1 MRKIN
6 TEQIRKAISTLCVE
20 ANIKLRRD
28 LLLALKKASKTETNP
43 LACEVLRDLIKNAEI
58 ASQETIPICQDTGM
72 ATVFC
77 QIGQRLEITGKD
89 LTRSINEGVKDGYK
103 KGYLRKSVVNDP
115 LIRKNTGS
123 NAPCVIHTE
132 IIPGN
137 KLKIFLMPKG
147 FGSEN
152 KSQIKMFNPT
162 AKIKDIKAFIL
173 DAVKKAGPDACPPF
187 VVGIGIG
194 GTLDKATE
202 LSKRA
207 LLRPIGHHNPKRH
220 IRILEKELLKDI
232 NKLGIGPMGLG
243 GKTTAL
249 AVSILEFPTHI
260 AGLPVAVNISC
271 HATRSAE
278 ATL

>member
-6 TEQIRKAISTLCVE
+6 TKQIRKAISTLCVE

-28 LLLALKKASKTETNP
+28 LLLALKKASKTETNL
-43 LACEVLRDLIKNAEI
+43 LACEVLGDLIKNAEI

-72 ATVFC
+72 VTVFC
-77 QIGQRLEITGKD
+77 QIGQRLEITGGD

-103 KGYLRKSVVNDP
+103 RGYLRKSVVSDP
-115 LIRKNTGS
+115 LVRKNTGS
-123 NAPCVIHTE
+123 NAPCIIHTE

-173 DAVKKAGPDACPPF
+173 DAIKKAGPDACPPF

-207 LLRPIGHHNPKRH
+207 LLRPIGRHNPKRH
-220 IRILEKELLKDI
+220 IRILEKELLRDI
-232 NKLGIGPMGLG
+232 NNLGIGPLGLG

-271 HATRSAE
+271 HATRSAQV
-278 ATL
+278 TL